1 ALDHLL
7 LAPLGGLLREL
18 VLLEFLEGGLD
29 LAARLVDLAGQLG
42 QRAKQLL
49 TTLAGRRGEGGVGIG
64 SLRRARRR
72 VALPLQLG
80 LQVRETALQLVT
92 QALEADQRPSP
103 LVERPAMHAD
113 QVRQRAQSVAP
124 ASAPPPVG
132 VAPSAGQGTPRIVA
146 RSA

>member
-1 ALDHLL
+1 MLLAGALPQVQRDADLVQDGLFAALDHLL

-49 TTLAGRRGEGGVGIG
+49 TTLAGRRGEGRVGIG

-72 VALPLQLG
+72 VAAALQLG
-80 LQVRETALQLVT
+80 LQLREL
-92 QALEADQRPSP
+92 P
-103 LVERPAMHAD
+103 
-113 QVRQRAQSVAP
+113 RQR
-124 ASAPPPVG
+124 
-132 VAPSAGQGTPRIVA
+132 GTPAIE
-146 RSA
+146 S